1 MKYLEHLEVP
11 TKEEQ
16 KTAEKS
22 YQTLSK
28 VIKRLERESMEI
40 AFEKTNDTIQLPLK
54 TLKYLA
60 DILKATSQGKSVSI
74 VSNKTDI
81 STQEAA
87 DILGCSRPHFVKLL
101 NKGELEFIKVGNHR
115 RVKYEDVITYKNRIK
130 EKQKELIIKIMQADE
145 ADGLYEA

>member
-1 MKYLEHLEVP
+1 MEHLEYLEIP

-16 KTAEKS
+16 KAAEKS

-28 VIKRLERESMEI
+28 VIKRLEQESMEI
-40 AFEKTNDTIQLPLK
+40 AFEKTDDKIHLPLK
-54 TLKYLA
+54 TLRYLA

-74 VSNKTDI
+74 VPNKTDI

-115 RVKYEDVITYKNRIK
+115 RVKYDDVIAYKKHIK

-145 ADGLYEA
+145 GDGFGLV